1 MSNVTKLKTL
11 SQRDE
16 EERASKGIIF
26 ILDDDPS
33 IRSAYQRLF
42 DFEGF
47 LAFPYDSAEAFLL
60 RYEEAVS
67 HLSGP
72 RCLLCDVGL
81 PGISGLS
88 LQQEIAPKQS
98 TMPFIFMS
106 GISSEVE
113 VVQAYREGG
122 FAFMLKPIDIDELLD
137 TVQSALR
144 LSWSRQEESRE
155 ADSLRSLILQLTD
168 RERSVIRLVLHGYT
182 NPQISER
189 LHIALR
195 TVKVHRQHAMEKL
208 GVSNLVELTRLAD
221 RSEL

>member
-1 MSNVTKLKTL
+1 
-11 SQRDE
+11 
-16 EERASKGIIF
+16 
-26 ILDDDPS
+26 
-33 IRSAYQRLF
+33 
-42 DFEGF
+42 
-47 LAFPYDSAEAFLL
+47 
-60 RYEEAVS
+60 
-67 HLSGP
+67 
-72 RCLLCDVGL
+72 
-81 PGISGLS
+81 
-88 LQQEIAPKQS
+88 
-98 TMPFIFMS
+98 MPFIFMS

-168 RERSVIRLVLHGYT
+168 RERSVIRLVLDGYT

>member
-1 MSNVTKLKTL
+1 MSKVTKLKTL
-11 SQRDE
+11 SQREE
-16 EERASKGIIF
+16 EERAAQGIVF
-26 ILDDDPS
+26 VLDDDAS
-33 IRSAYQRLF
+33 VRGAYQRLF
-42 DFEGF
+42 ELEGY
-47 LAFPYDSAEAFLL
+47 LALAYDSAEAFLL
-60 RYEEAVS
+60 RHEDAVS

-88 LQQEIAPKQS
+88 LQQEIAAKQS

-122 FAFMLKPIDIDELLD
+122 FAFMLKPVDVDELLD

-144 LSWSRQEESRE
+144 LSWSRQEELRE
-155 ADSLRSLILQLTD
+155 ANVLKQLVRQLTD
-168 RERSVIRLVLHGYT
+168 RERSVINLVLEGYT

-208 GVSNLVELTRLAD
+208 GVGNLVELTRLAD